1 MPFVF
6 ARITEAGVLEGLVMA
21 MRKRHD
27 EPENN
32 DRWLVSYA
40 DFITLLFAFFAVLY
54 ATSQA
59 DIKKQEEFQESIKK
73 QFSGF
78 IGLGSGNEM
87 QDLYDIRNKQLI
99 RPIETFPPM
108 GAGSVEMKAY
118 VKKRLENEIPKEERG
133 PLTEIH
139 SDAVGVKIQ
148 LAASKLF
155 DSGSAK
161 LRPESALALDHIGK
175 LLKETNR
182 KIIIEGHTDDLPIH
196 SSEYPSNWELSAAR
210 ATMIVR
216 YLNIRHKIPASQLV
230 PVAYADQ
237 KPVVPNTSEENRA
250 KNRRIEIK
258 IVTGNADL

>member
-1 MPFVF
+1 
-6 ARITEAGVLEGLVMA
+6 MA
-21 MRKRHD
+21 LRRRH
-27 EPENN
+27 EEHENN

-59 DIKKQEEFQESIKK
+59 DLKKQEEFQDSIKK
-73 QFSGF
+73 QFAGF
-78 IGLGSGNEM
+78 IGLGAGNEM
-87 QDLYDIRNKQLI
+87 QDLHDIRNKQLI

-118 VKKRLENEIPKEERG
+118 VQKRLEDEIPEDERQG
-133 PLTEIH
+133 VLTDIR

-155 DSGSAK
+155 TSGSAK
-161 LRPESALALDHIGK
+161 LKSDSALALDHIGK
-175 LLKETNR
+175 LLKESNR

-230 PVAYADQ
+230 PVAYADT

-250 KNRRIEIK
+250 RNRRIEIK

>member
-1 MPFVF
+1 
-6 ARITEAGVLEGLVMA
+6 MA
-21 MRKRHD
+21 LRRRHV

-59 DIKKQEEFQESIKK
+59 DLKKQEEFQEAIKK

-78 IGLGSGNEM
+78 MGLGSGNEM
-87 QDLYDIRNKQLI
+87 QDLHDIRNKELI

-108 GAGSVEMKAY
+108 GAGSEEMKAY
-118 VKKRLENEIPKEERG
+118 VQKRLEEEIPEDERG
-133 PLTEIH
+133 AITDVH

-155 DSGSAK
+155 TSGSAK
-161 LRPESALALDHIGK
+161 LRSESALALDHIGK
-175 LLKETNR
+175 LLKESNR

-196 SSEYPSNWELSAAR
+196 STEYPSNWELAAAR

-216 YLNIRHKIPASQLV
+216 YLNIRHGISASRLV

-250 KNRRIEIK
+250 RNRRIEIK